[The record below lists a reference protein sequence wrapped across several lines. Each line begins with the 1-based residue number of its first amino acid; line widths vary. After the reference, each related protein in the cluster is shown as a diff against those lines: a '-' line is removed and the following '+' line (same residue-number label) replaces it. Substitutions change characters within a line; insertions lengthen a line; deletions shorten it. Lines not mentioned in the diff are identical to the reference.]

1 VVNAWLRF
9 IIFHWSHERFTRNY
23 QGVSHAK
30 WLKAN
35 YACAPIRTGTVTR
48 TPKPV
53 DVERRAYRANETSK
67 RAKNL

>member
-1 VVNAWLRF
+1 VRWRLRI

-35 YACAPIRTGTVTR
+35 YACTPIQTGTVTS
-48 TPKPV
+48 TPQPV
-53 DVERRAYRANETSK
+53 DVERRAYRANEI
-67 RAKNL
+67 